1 MKIKFISL
9 MACIII
15 CMIAGAIGSV
25 FTMDAIPTWYATLNK
40 PSWTPPNWVFAPVWT
55 TLYIL
60 MGISLYLVLQSNKK
74 SNNAKKIF
82 WLQLGLNVIWSVLF
96 FGLHSPLLGMICIA
110 ALWLAIFFTIKIF
123 YKIDRNASYLLVPYI
138 CWVTIASALNFG
150 VLLLN

>member
-1 MKIKFISL
+1 